1 MPPWKTTTLM
11 MKNSNRWYVML
22 YSIRQSR
29 EELLNVKWVSCCG
42 VDDDSGE
49 GLVTPDP

>member
-11 MKNSNRWYVML
+11 MKSSNCWYDAV
-22 YSIRQSR
+22 SIRQSR